1 MIADAFPLPPILVID
16 DEESLRHMLRL
27 ILERA
32 GHEVLE
38 AGDGQ
43 EGLARLKEREE
54 LAIVLCDVRMPRLDG
69 LGFLDA
75 LADEERRVHTIVMS
89 AYGSME
95 LAYDAVRRGA
105 CDYVSKP
112 FKADEILL
120 ALHKVQ
126 ERERLEQDRARLFH
140 ENRRLKEEARAR
152 EGVAGFL
159 GSSPA
164 VRDLLD
170 TVRKV
175 AVYPTTVLL
184 TGESGT
190 GKELLARGLHSLS
203 SCSDGPFV
211 AVNCGA
217 IPENL
222 LESELFGH
230 ERGAFTGAHKSRPGL
245 FEQADEGTLLLDELG
260 ELPLSLQVKL
270 LRVLETQE
278 VRRLGGNANRQVS
291 VRVIGATSR
300 NLREAVASRTF
311 REDLFYRLNVVH
323 LEVPPLRERREDIP
337 LLVDHFTREHGAR
350 LNRPIPRIRADTLS
364 ALCTAHWPG
373 NVRQL
378 ENAVERAVLL
388 CDGEELTPEFLP
400 ADVLEAGPALEDSVD
415 LSIKRRGAQL
425 ESELI
430 QRALS
435 RTGGNR
441 TKASR
446 LLDISYKA
454 LLYKIRDYGLDESS

>member
-1 MIADAFPLPPILVID
+1 
-16 DEESLRHMLRL
+16 MLRL

-230 ERGAFTGAHKSRPGL
+230 RRP
-245 FEQADEGTLLLDELG
+245 
-260 ELPLSLQVKL
+260 QVP
-270 LRVLETQE
+270 
-278 VRRLGGNANRQVS
+278 A
-291 VRVIGATSR
+291 
-300 NLREAVASRTF
+300 
-311 REDLFYRLNVVH
+311 
-323 LEVPPLRERREDIP
+323 
-337 LLVDHFTREHGAR
+337 
-350 LNRPIPRIRADTLS
+350 
-364 ALCTAHWPG
+364 
-373 NVRQL
+373 
-378 ENAVERAVLL
+378 RAV
-388 CDGEELTPEFLP
+388 
-400 ADVLEAGPALEDSVD
+400 
-415 LSIKRRGAQL
+415 
-425 ESELI
+425 
-430 QRALS
+430 
-435 RTGGNR
+435 
-441 TKASR
+441 
-446 LLDISYKA
+446 
-454 LLYKIRDYGLDESS
+454 